1 MNVPK
6 TIYKYRDW
14 SCENHRKILN
24 SNEIYLASPGTFNDP
39 FDCKISTHYLS
50 LDTPEK
56 ISSYIQKKQEESE
69 TELTENFIETLKYRL
84 TNIQEYWDMFEAFE
98 LSTFDQNHGIISL
111 SSRWNS
117 ILMWSHYA
125 NLHKGFCV
133 GFNEEK
139 MRTSGHFGFGG
150 SVIYSDDFPIIN
162 PLEVDEKTP
171 FLQLQYKAK
180 DWKYEEEYRLNKLFF
195 PEIPTDDDRKIILN
209 EGIIEEVIVGMNSSR
224 EDTEEIV
231 KICKRKNIKVYGA
244 SREPYKFGMVRYE
257 L

>member
-1 MNVPK
+1 MQVPK

-14 SCENHRKILN
+14 SCENHRKILTN
-24 SNEIYLASPGTFNDP
+24 NEIYLASPATFNDP

-56 ISSYIQKKQEESE
+56 ISSYIQKKQVESE
-69 TELTENFIETLKYRL
+69 TELTKDNIEILRYRL
-84 TNIQEYWDMFEAFE
+84 TNIRDYWDMFEAFE
-98 LSTFDQNHGIISL
+98 LSSFDQNYGILSL
-111 SSRWNS
+111 SARWNS

-139 MRTSGHFGFGG
+139 LRNSGHFGFGG
-150 SVIYSDDFPIIN
+150 SVIYANDFPIIN
-162 PLEVDEKTP
+162 PLEIDEKTA
-171 FLQLQYKAK
+171 FLQLQYKAT

-195 PEIPTDDDRKIILN
+195 PEIPTDEDRKIILDD
-209 EGIIEEVIVGMNSSR
+209 GIIDEVIVGMNSNR
-224 EDTEEIV
+224 EVTNEII

-244 SREPYKFGMVRYE
+244 SRQPYKFGVVRYE